1 MEEKMD
7 NRPSPALQN
16 LSKICATLS
25 IIVIIY
31 PFVFLVKDA
40 SGYPIT
46 TTHVHLAGN
55 TLLLFMIG
63 FLFTFTS
70 YNKAKTIWPLISA
83 IALLAAMFGIFF
95 EILPLIMP
103 AYIIFALSLLVMA
116 VGILIKTN

>member
-1 MEEKMD
+1 ME

-16 LSKICATLS
+16 LSKICAALS
-25 IIVIIY
+25 IIVIVY
-31 PFVFLVKDA
+31 PFVFLVKDP

-63 FLFTFTS
+63 FLFTFTG

-83 IALLAAMFGIFF
+83 IALLVAMFGIFF
-95 EILPLIMP
+95 EILPLIIP
-103 AYIIFALSLLVMA
+103 AYIIFGLSLLVMA